1 MMAIMVRQTA
11 GGSSDQGPALDSQE
25 YLTLEDIARKLR
37 ISKDSARRMFSRE
50 PGILRLNAAGK
61 SSTRNGRVRLRIPAS
76 VYDRVVN
83 RLRHVS

>member
-1 MMAIMVRQTA
+1 MALPVTNEGARR
-11 GGSSDQGPALDSQE
+11 DLALDSSE

-61 SSTRNGRVRLRIPAS
+61 SSTRNGRVRLRIPVS

-83 RLRHVS
+83 RLRHAS

>member
-1 MMAIMVRQTA
+1 MAATVPQ
-11 GGSSDQGPALDSQE
+11 QGARHDVTLDSSE

-61 SSTRNGRVRLRIPAS
+61 SSTRNGRVRLRIPVS

-83 RLRHVS
+83 RLRHAS

>member
-1 MMAIMVRQTA
+1 MAIIVRQQA
-11 GGSSDQGPALDSQE
+11 VGSSDQSAAHDSQE

-61 SSTRNGRVRLRIPAS
+61 TSTQNGRVRLRIPAS